1 VAYLTENLLTI
12 TEEINHGKRTIGLL
26 LNDVEVAKYL
36 KETMYYL
43 KISGRETAKSNKN
56 LNRLVE
62 SMTNK
67 DNVIGLLKD
76 TAVANGIKTIV
87 NNLDN
92 SSMEINRVVTNLNK
106 TALNIKDGKGAL
118 NYLAN
123 DPKLV
128 HKIEAKIPNVNE
140 AKTKLNE
147 NLEALKHNFFFTGYF

>member
-1 VAYLTENLLTI
+1 
-12 TEEINHGKRTIGLL
+12 
-26 LNDVEVAKYL
+26 
-36 KETMYYL
+36 MYYL